1 MDIGKP
7 QRVIQVEPL
16 QAPADVP
23 PPMEEPTPARE
34 AEPVRAGR
42 THRLNKPVRHDAAR

>member
-16 QAPADVP
+16 RAPADVP
-23 PPMEEPTPARE
+23 PPVEEPAPARE
-34 AEPVRAGR
+34 PEPVPAGR
-42 THRLNKPVRHDAAR
+42 THRPNRASAHSG